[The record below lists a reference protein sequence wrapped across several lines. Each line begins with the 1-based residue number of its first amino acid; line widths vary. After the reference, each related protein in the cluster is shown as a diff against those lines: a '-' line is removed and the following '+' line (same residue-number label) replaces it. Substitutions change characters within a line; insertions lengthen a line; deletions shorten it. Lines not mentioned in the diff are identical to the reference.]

1 MKQYSI
7 GLITGA
13 LLTASALMFMG
24 AQNKYLG
31 DIAVSSIKL
40 IDDDGTVCGYIDVDD
55 GSEPYIQFYNK
66 DLQSIYISSD
76 ILALSDSGG
85 DPFVAMGI
93 EDSTGGVFK
102 VYNNSGDVAMKLFT
116 TNYGAG
122 SMKIKNSEGNNII
135 GLGSSITKDGLIVL
149 YNKNGEFGWGV
160 SGEKGIAQ

>member
-24 AQNKYLG
+24 AQSKFLG
-31 DIAVSSIKL
+31 DITVSSIKL
-40 IDDDGTVCGYIDVDD
+40 IDDKGAVCGYIDVYD
-55 GSEPYIQFYNK
+55 GSEPYIQFFNK
-66 DLQSIYISSD
+66 DLQSIYMSSD
-76 ILALSDSGG
+76 ILALTDSGG

-102 VYNNSGDVAMKLFT
+102 VYNNSGHVAMELLT
-116 TNYGAG
+116 TDYGAG

-135 GLGSSITKDGLIVL
+135 DFGSSITKDGLIVL

-160 SGEKGIAQ
+160 NGEVGLAQ